1 MKVKCDALNIRK
13 GPGTAYAVV
22 GCIRDRGTYTIVET
36 SDNWGA
42 SQVGRRMDLP
52 GLHLAKGFGQGFRYQ
67 DGGHRRACPR
77 GHPGR
82 LRKRGRAQAPPRLQL
97 RGGAEARERDAE
109 VSMEPVMIQNLPE
122 DAGIVARL
130 ADELS
135 WALADALA
143 VLLCALLCP
152 LILLLWF
159 SRRYG

>member
-1 MKVKCDALNIRK
+1 
-13 GPGTAYAVV
+13 
-22 GCIRDRGTYTIVET
+22 
-36 SDNWGA
+36 
-42 SQVGRRMDLP
+42 
-52 GLHLAKGFGQGFRYQ
+52 
-67 DGGHRRACPR
+67 
-77 GHPGR
+77 
-82 LRKRGRAQAPPRLQL
+82 
-97 RGGAEARERDAE
+97 
-109 VSMEPVMIQNLPE
+109 MIQNLPE